1 MTDIQRPNY
10 FTSQFLIEEDFN
22 DEQAYHRDM
31 RLRHNRLLHEWG
43 VVTGL
48 EVTKVGDKR
57 IAVSEGMAMD
67 KDGRE
72 IIVLPDSPVPKTI
85 NLDGLPLNTTIEITI
100 IYHEIKDKPYR
111 IGNETKYTRTTER
124 PKFIIYGAKKKEH
137 CDDDQVEVRTG
148 SAPTDDNVII
158 LARVTLDN
166 NGFIDQVDNSVR
178 KLASAKLSA
187 LDKLEVDGTISATNL
202 NLTGDSTIDGSL
214 TVNGRLEV
222 KGDVIARD
230 TEHIAGDVSLGDADN
245 DQVTIAG
252 VIRSGHSSGAL
263 RVNDGLHTTG
273 PLTVDGNVGIGTN
286 NPRQKL
292 EVNGTVKAT
301 RFEGDGSGLTGIS
314 AGGET
319 KWSDGGSNRIYYNA
333 GNVGI
338 GTNNPSEKLEVDGAV
353 KAKSLTIEDNLTVN
367 GNIKTTGMI
376 RGSSMPP
383 NLIRNSYMNILDGN
397 KPAGYTTLG
406 NVTLEAAHPFTKG
419 FEGPYVGE
427 KPANAADSV
436 DDATEENPYWFGRVN
451 KGSRIK
457 RGGLAD
463 GWAGFRDGRIL
474 KITGDNSAQHTVVLF
489 PFECKGNFVTKKYVH
504 FKAWLKISSGKQVG
518 FGEVAGWY
526 GNRGGLFL
534 TKEQSDKAPDGWYR
548 VDGVIPTSEVTR
560 LGGQSF
566 SMGIVGDE
574 ADGSFEVY
582 LALPYLAN
590 LDNDSWLPSVSDLLS
605 RDGLTVH
612 PSSGNVGIGTTD
624 PSQKLEVDGIVKAT
638 RFVGDGSG
646 LTGIR
651 AGGSTKW
658 SDGRSNR
665 IYYNAGNVGI
675 GTNNPSQK
683 LEVAGTVK
691 ATKFEGDGSVG
702 TAELANNSVTNQKIA
717 NNAVNAAKIQDGTV
731 GTAELANNSVTNAKI
746 ANDAVNAA
754 KIQNGSVGNGEL
766 ANNSVTNQKI
776 ANDAVNAAK
785 IQNGTVGTAE
795 LANNSVTNAKI
806 ANNSV
811 NAAKIQNGTVGTAEL
826 ANNSVTN
833 QKIANNAV
841 NAAKIQDGTV
851 GTAELANNSVTNQK
865 IANNAVNA
873 AKIQDGTVGTAELA
887 NNSVTNQKIANNAVN
902 AAKIQDGTVGTA
914 ELANNSVTNQKIA
927 NDAVNAA
934 KIQNG
939 TVGTAELANNSV
951 TNQKIANNAVNA
963 AKIQNGTVGT
973 AELANNS
980 VTNAKIA
987 NNAVNA
993 AKIQDGTV
1001 GTAELANKSVTNAK
1015 IADKSISMVKLDD
1028 VTRNQLDNASQVQTL
1043 QGQIRNL
1050 EQRIRVIERRLRID
1064 IVVPDPDPDPIP
1076 DPVPD
1081 PDPRPRPGPV
1091 KDLPQKDS
1099 STDPE
1104 QQR

>member
-10 FTSQFLIEEDFN
+10 FTAQFLLEKDFN

-48 EVTKVGDKR
+48 EVTKAGDKR

-72 IIVLPDSPVPKTI
+72 IIVLPNSPVPKTI

-111 IGNETKYTRTTER
+111 LGNETKYTRTTER

-148 SAPTDDNVII
+148 SAPTNDNVII

-187 LDKLEVDGTISATNL
+187 LDKLEV
-202 NLTGDSTIDGSL
+202 
-214 TVNGRLEV
+214 
-222 KGDVIARD
+222 
-230 TEHIAGDVSLGDADN
+230 
-245 DQVTIAG
+245 
-252 VIRSGHSSGAL
+252 
-263 RVNDGLHTTG
+263 
-273 PLTVDGNVGIGTN
+273 
-286 NPRQKL
+286 
-292 EVNGTVKAT
+292 NGTVKAT

-314 AGGET
+314 AGGT

-353 KAKSLTIEDNLTVN
+353 KATSLTIEDNLTVN

-451 KGSRIK
+451 KGARIK

-463 GWAGFRDGRIL
+463 GWAGFTDGKIL
-474 KITGDNSAQHTVVLF
+474 KITGDNSGQHTMILF
-489 PFECKGNFVTKKYVH
+489 PFESRGNFLTKKYVH
-504 FKAWLKISSGKQVG
+504 LKAWLKISSGKQVG
-518 FGEVAGWY
+518 FGEIAGWS
-526 GNRGGLFL
+526 NRKPNSGLII
-534 TKEQSDKAPDGWYR
+534 TKEQSDNAPDGWYR
-548 VDGVIPTSEVTR
+548 VDGIISTSEVTK

-566 SMGIVGDE
+566 SMGIVGDD

-612 PSSGNVGIGTTD
+612 PTSGNVGIGTTD

-691 ATKFEGDGSVG
+691 ATRFEGDGSALGSLTVDGNVGIGTTSIHNPQGWNQVLDILGSQHARLNVRSGGGVVTSVFSHDDWNGARGVIGTESNHPLTFATNYQHRMTIDPNGNVGIG
-702 TAELANNSVTNQKIA
+702 TANPTQALDMGGRKKNLKFDYGHIGETGSGAATIIA
-717 NNAVNAAKIQDGTV
+717 NKARVSESENNRVDYSHSNPDGVSAIELFYNNGISFFTKPTDSDTPTVEGEQFFSSGDRTYERMRISSSGNVGIGTTNPRVKLEVSGDIQATGKLSSQDGKVRRDFVTWSTTV
-731 GTAELANNSVTNAKI
+731 RTSNPIHIKTNIPKKSNVMYRILVEGYNYGVSAAINSDIVGYSYQEWENIGQAQ
-746 ANDAVNAA
+746 ANDYA
-754 KIQNGSVGNGEL
+754 NGV
-766 ANNSVTNQKI
+766 
-776 ANDAVNAAK
+776 
-785 IQNGTVGTAE
+785 
-795 LANNSVTNAKI
+795 
-806 ANNSV
+806 
-811 NAAKIQNGTVGTAEL
+811 
-826 ANNSVTN
+826 
-833 QKIANNAV
+833 
-841 NAAKIQDGTV
+841 
-851 GTAELANNSVTNQK
+851 
-865 IANNAVNA
+865 
-873 AKIQDGTVGTAELA
+873 
-887 NNSVTNQKIANNAVN
+887 
-902 AAKIQDGTVGTA
+902 
-914 ELANNSVTNQKIA
+914 
-927 NDAVNAA
+927 
-934 KIQNG
+934 
-939 TVGTAELANNSV
+939 
-951 TNQKIANNAVNA
+951 
-963 AKIQNGTVGT
+963 
-973 AELANNS
+973 
-980 VTNAKIA
+980 
-987 NNAVNA
+987 
-993 AKIQDGTV
+993 
-1001 GTAELANKSVTNAK
+1001 
-1015 IADKSISMVKLDD
+1015 SISQYYSSDGYVVVKLTTTD
-1028 VTRNQLDNASQVQTL
+1028 TYFIGFSASAWFTNPN
-1043 QGQIRNL
+1043 GIGF
-1050 EQRIRVIERRLRID
+1050 D
-1064 IVVPDPDPDPIP
+1064 ISATVHHQAE
-1076 DPVPD
+1076 
-1081 PDPRPRPGPV
+1081 
-1091 KDLPQKDS
+1091 DL
-1099 STDPE
+1099 
-1104 QQR
+1104 